1 MCRKNHMWA
10 LAVISFGLGLL
21 IGLWIESGFV
31 QGCIGVA
38 FVGFGIFIFQ
48 KK

>member
-10 LAVISFGLGLL
+10 LAAIAFGIGLL

-31 QGCIGVA
+31 QGCMGMGFI
-38 FVGFGIFIFQ
+38 GFGFFLFQ
-48 KK
+48 RK